1 MPDLHDMTVDEL
13 EDEASRRNVAIDII
27 EGTGHDGAV
36 LKADLLAALE
46 ATQPPAPTDIPTI
59 PDDGPARTPLADV
72 AEQRARRPV
81 RDRSAMFTTET
92 QE

>member
-13 EDEASRRNVAIDII
+13 EDEAFRRNVDIDTI
-27 EGTGHDGAV
+27 EGTGADGAV
-36 LKADLLAALE
+36 LKTDLLAALT

-59 PDDGPARTPLADV
+59 PDGPARTPLADV
-72 AEQRARRPV
+72 AVQRARRPV
-81 RDRSAMFTTET
+81 RDRSAMFPET

>member
-13 EDEASRRNVAIDII
+13 EDEAFARNVDIDTI
-27 EGTGHDGAV
+27 EGTGADGAV
-36 LKADLLAALE
+36 LKSDLLAALT
-46 ATQPPAPTDIPTI
+46 ATQPPAPTDVQTI
-59 PDDGPARTPLADV
+59 PDDGSARTPLADV

-81 RDRSAMFTTET
+81 RDRSDMFTTET